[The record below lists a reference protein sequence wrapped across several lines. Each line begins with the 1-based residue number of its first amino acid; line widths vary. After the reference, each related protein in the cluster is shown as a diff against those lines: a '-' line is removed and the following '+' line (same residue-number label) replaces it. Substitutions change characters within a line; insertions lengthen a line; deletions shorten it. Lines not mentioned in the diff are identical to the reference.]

1 MSAGRAQVR
10 LVVHLEVEPR
20 EGQSPEQAADEL
32 VKAVAEY
39 FTEDD
44 KPFFEDYGARAADL
58 EAFRADG
65 DSPSWGG
72 YEGPFVTRASVARAD
87 NPSSPHHLVAESD
100 W

>member
-1 MSAGRAQVR
+1 MSTLVR
-10 LVVHLEVEPR
+10 LVLTLEVEPR
-20 EGQSPEQAADEL
+20 QGQSAEQAADEIASTL
-32 VKAVAEY
+32 GEY
-39 FTEDD
+39 LTDET

-72 YEGPFVTRASVARAD
+72 YEGPFVIRTSVVRAD
-87 NPSSPHHLVAESD
+87 DPVGLHRLIAESD